1 MGLKDTIAAIATPVG
16 AGGIGI
22 IRVSGPGSEEIGSLL
37 FKPGKNTCR
46 FKTHHLYHGDIV
58 SPQTD
63 TVLDEVLITLMRKP
77 HSYTGEDV
85 LEINCHGGPVI
96 LQAILNEVIK
106 AGARLAEP
114 GEFTKRA
121 FLNNRL
127 DLSQAEAVADMITA
141 GTDRGVRLAVMQL
154 KGNLSEKIR
163 DIRSAIVDIL
173 AILEASIDFS
183 EDDDT
188 GISLAHELAME
199 IQSIIDDGMELLST
213 YHQGKIYRD
222 GASAVITGKTN
233 VGKSSLLNMLLGEKR
248 AIVTPVP
255 GTTRDYIEEAI
266 NIKGVPVRLTDT
278 AGIRDA
284 GDIIEK
290 EGMELVRE
298 KISAADAVIIVLDG
312 SEKLTWEDI
321 EIIKRNRCGNCL
333 LIINKSDLSH
343 LMSVKELDDL
353 LPGVKPLWVS
363 AKYGEGISA
372 LKEQIYSSISGN
384 MDNNRSEIII
394 TNLRHQTALEKAVSL
409 LSSAREN
416 ILKDISPEFISLD
429 LRESLESLGEIVGE
443 TINED
448 VLDRIFSSFCIGK

>member
-1 MGLKDTIAAIATPVG
+1 VRLNDTIAAIATPVG
-16 AGGIGI
+16 TGGIGI
-22 IRVSGPGSEEIGSLL
+22 TRVSGPGSEEIGSLL
-37 FKPGKNTCR
+37 FRPEKNACR
-46 FKTHHLYHGDIV
+46 FKTHRLYHGDIV
-58 SPQTD
+58 SPQTN
-63 TVLDEVLITLMRKP
+63 TVLDEVLITLMREP

-141 GTDRGVRLAVMQL
+141 GTDRGLRLAVAQL

-163 DIRSAIVDIL
+163 DIRSAVVDIL
-173 AILEASIDFS
+173 AILETSIDFP
-183 EDDDT
+183 EDDT
-188 GISLAHELAME
+188 GISLAHELAGR
-199 IQSIIDDGMELLST
+199 IQSIIGDGMELLST

-233 VGKSSLLNMLLGEKR
+233 VGKSSLLNRLLGEKR
-248 AIVTPVP
+248 AIVTHIP
-255 GTTRDYIEEAI
+255 GTTRDFIEETI
-266 NIKGVPVRLTDT
+266 NIKGAPVRFTDT

-284 GDIIEK
+284 GNSIEK
-290 EGMELVRE
+290 AGIELVWE
-298 KISAADAVIIVLDG
+298 KISTADAVIIVLDG
-312 SEKLTWEDI
+312 SEKLTWEDH

-333 LIINKSDLSH
+333 LIINKSDLPH
-343 LMSVKELDDL
+343 ILNVTELYDL
-353 LPGVKPLWVS
+353 LPGVKPLWIS
-363 AKYGEGISA
+363 ARYGEGISA
-372 LKEQIYSSISGN
+372 LKERIYSSISGN
-384 MDNNRSEIII
+384 TDNNRSEIMI
-394 TNLRHQTALEKAVSL
+394 TNLRHRIALERTVSL
-409 LSSAREN
+409 LSSAGEN
-416 ILKDISPEFISLD
+416 ILKDISPEFVSLD

-448 VLDRIFSSFCIGK
+448 VLDRIFSNFCIGK

>member
-1 MGLKDTIAAIATPVG
+1 MRLNDTIAAIATPVG
-16 AGGIGI
+16 TGGIGI
-22 IRVSGPGSEEIGSLL
+22 TRVSGPGSEEIGSLL
-37 FKPGKNTCR
+37 FRPEKNACR
-46 FKTHHLYHGDIV
+46 FKTHRLYHGDIV
-58 SPQTD
+58 SPQTN
-63 TVLDEVLITLMRKP
+63 TVLDEVLITLMREP

-141 GTDRGVRLAVMQL
+141 GTDRGLRLAVAQL

-163 DIRSAIVDIL
+163 DIRSAVVDIL
-173 AILEASIDFS
+173 AILETSIDFP
-183 EDDDT
+183 EDDT
-188 GISLAHELAME
+188 GISLAHELAGR
-199 IQSIIDDGMELLST
+199 IQSIIGDGMELLST

-233 VGKSSLLNMLLGEKR
+233 VGKSSLLNRLLGEKR
-248 AIVTPVP
+248 AIVTHIP
-255 GTTRDYIEEAI
+255 GTTRDFIEETI
-266 NIKGVPVRLTDT
+266 NIKGAPVRFTDT

-284 GDIIEK
+284 GNSIEK
-290 EGMELVRE
+290 AGIELVWE
-298 KISAADAVIIVLDG
+298 KISTADAVIIVLDG
-312 SEKLTWEDI
+312 SEKLTWEDH

-333 LIINKSDLSH
+333 LIINKSDLPH
-343 LMSVKELDDL
+343 ILNVTELYDL
-353 LPGVKPLWVS
+353 LPGVKPLWIS
-363 AKYGEGISA
+363 ARYGEGISA
-372 LKEQIYSSISGN
+372 LKERIYSSISGN
-384 MDNNRSEIII
+384 TDNNRSEIMI
-394 TNLRHQTALEKAVSL
+394 TNLRHRIALERTVSL
-409 LSSAREN
+409 LSSAGEN
-416 ILKDISPEFISLD
+416 ILKDISPEFVSLD

-448 VLDRIFSSFCIGK
+448 VLDRIFSNFCIGK

>member
-1 MGLKDTIAAIATPVG
+1 
-16 AGGIGI
+16 
-22 IRVSGPGSEEIGSLL
+22 
-37 FKPGKNTCR
+37 
-46 FKTHHLYHGDIV
+46 
-58 SPQTD
+58 
-63 TVLDEVLITLMRKP
+63 MRKP
-77 HSYTGEDV
+77 RSYTGEDV

-141 GTDRGVRLAVMQL
+141 GTDRGLHLAVMQL
-154 KGNLSEKIR
+154 KGNLSKKIQ
-163 DIRSAIVDIL
+163 DIRSAIVDAL
-173 AILEASIDFS
+173 AILEASIDFP

-188 GISLAHELAME
+188 GISLAHELAGR

-233 VGKSSLLNMLLGEKR
+233 VGKSSLLNRLLGEKR
-248 AIVTPVP
+248 AIVTPIP
-255 GTTRDYIEEAI
+255 GTTRDFIEEAI
-266 NIKGVPVRLTDT
+266 NINGAPVRLADT

-284 GDIIEK
+284 GNSIEK
-290 EGMELVRE
+290 AGIELVWE
-298 KISAADAVIIVLDG
+298 KISSADVVIIVLDG
-312 SEKLTWEDI
+312 SEKLTWEDR
-321 EIIKRNRCGNCL
+321 EIIKRNRYGNCL
-333 LIINKSDLSH
+333 LIINKSDLPH
-343 LMSVKELDDL
+343 TLNVTELYDL
-353 LPGVKPLWVS
+353 LPGVKPLWIS
-363 AKYGEGISA
+363 ARYGEGIST

-384 MDNNRSEIII
+384 MDNSRSEIII

-416 ILKDISPEFISLD
+416 ILKDISPEFVSLD
-429 LRESLESLGEIVGE
+429 LRESLESLGEIAGE

-448 VLDRIFSSFCIGK
+448 VLDRIFSNFCIGK